1 MGMPTLGAAMIRF
14 EPSVWATDVME
25 QTWALGI
32 PARSSSLT
40 NAAPQR
46 VLVPHVEVRI
56 APDTPSALS
65 RSAMPLPIFSLLF
78 TTLARPEV
86 L

>member
-1 MGMPTLGAAMIRF
+1 MPTRGAGMIRF
-14 EPSVWATDVME
+14 EPNVLATEVME
-25 QTWALGI
+25 HTCALGI

-40 NAAPQR
+40 SAAPQR
-46 VLVPHVEVRI
+46 VLVPQVEVRI

-65 RSAMPLPIFSLLF
+65 RSAMPFPIFSLLF
-78 TTLARPEV
+78 TTLARPDV

>member
-1 MGMPTLGAAMIRF
+1 MPTRGAGTIRF
-14 EPSVWATDVME
+14 DPKVCATDVIE

-32 PARSSSLT
+32 PARSSSLAS
-40 NAAPQR
+40 AAPQR
-46 VLVPHVEVRI
+46 VLVPHVEVSM
-56 APDTPSALS
+56 APDTPSARR
-65 RSAMPLPIFSLLF
+65 RSAISRPICALFF

>member
-1 MGMPTLGAAMIRF
+1 MIRF
-14 EPSVWATDVME
+14 EPKVRATDVME
-25 QTWALGI
+25 HTWALGI

-65 RSAMPLPIFSLLF
+65 CSAIRFPIFSLLF